1 MRAFENQ
8 RKKYF
13 LNPKCTSSEMPT
25 NSRPAFNIGWVLKI
39 CNNLRLI
46 MGTNEKWSVLCS
58 KKLRSHIHTKIVQ
71 KDTSFENFDWI

>member
-13 LNPKCTSSEMPT
+13 LNPICTSSEMPT

-39 CNNLRLI
+39 RNNLHL
-46 MGTNEKWSVLCS
+46 MLGTIENEASYN
-58 KKLRSHIHTKIVQ
+58 Q
-71 KDTSFENFDWI
+71 KH